1 MHNKRERDMKSVV
14 RIMSIALASLFVM
27 VSCNKDNVNYV
38 DNGDDAKEN
47 VGYLSLANMQATV
60 LEDTETVD
68 SETRAGSVDVN
79 NFDVVITNQAGE
91 TVAKFTYGE
100 RPAEPIALDGGV
112 YKIAVSSAAMQAAEW
127 EAPVY
132 YCEKE
137 FIITRKQTTT
147 INDLV
152 CKLAN
157 IKVSVN
163 YSADLQEQ
171 LDHDATTMSVALA
184 DSELEFGYSEERAA
198 YFAPVAVENT
208 LKLTFKCRYK
218 GEEKDITMTS
228 EIKGVKAAQWRK
240 INVVVQHAADG
251 TTNIGIACETWT
263 YDEVVNFDTSMLLFE
278 EVIPDDTDVPVI
290 TWEGHDLAETFE
302 LTDDMFD
309 AEGNFKSSINLD
321 VVAKSPIKSFVVKAT
336 SDNADF
342 VTAYSQIMP
351 VEEDLC
357 ASTTSA
363 AILKMMG
370 YPTDVKDATTARI
383 KFAAQTDLLK
393 SYEGTHSYE
402 IIVID
407 ENGAEGRATLT
418 IKYGQN
424 VAPQIVWIGY
434 DIDKRQTI
442 KSGDTCMI
450 RVSAPLAIKDF
461 EIEIISNALTP
472 EELLGVGLASK
483 FSLVNST
490 DMFASLS
497 NLGFPVGDAVYNQTL
512 ISEDQLNITQFLSVL
527 GLLGAGDHDFVMTV
541 TDMEGNVTT
550 KTVMMRFE

>member
-1 MHNKRERDMKSVV
+1 MKSVV

-38 DNGDDAKEN
+38 DNDGNSKEN
-47 VGYLSLANMQATV
+47 IGYLSFAKMEATI
-60 LEDTETVD
+60 LEDTENID
-68 SETRAGSVDVN
+68 SETRAASVDIN
-79 NFDVVITNQAGE
+79 NFDVVITNNAGAA
-91 TVAKFTYGE
+91 VAKFKYGE
-100 RPAEPIALDGGV
+100 RPEESIALEGGI
-112 YKIAVSSAAMQAAEW
+112 YKVAISSSAMVGAEW
-127 EAPVY
+127 ETPVY

-137 FIITRKQTTT
+137 FVIVRKQITYVE
-147 INDLV
+147 DLV

-157 IKVSVN
+157 IKVSVA

-171 LDHDATTMSVALA
+171 LDAEYTKMTI
-184 DSELEFGYSEERAA
+184 ELGASSLEYAFAEERAGF
-198 YFAPVAVENT
+198 FAPVAAENT
-208 LKLTFKCRYK
+208 LKLTFNCRYM
-218 GEEKDITMTS
+218 GESKDITMTN

-251 TTNIGIACETWT
+251 TTNIGIVCDTWT
-263 YDEVVNFDTSMLLFE
+263 YDEVVNFDSSMSLFE
-278 EVIPDDTDVPVI
+278 ETIPDDTDVPAIV
-290 TWEGHDLAETFE
+290 WEGHDLAEAFE

-321 VVAKSPIKSFVVKAT
+321 VVAKSPIKSLVVKVA

-342 VTAYSQIMP
+342 VNAYSEIMP

-357 ASTTSA
+357 APTVSN

-370 YPTDVKDATTARI
+370 YPTSVKDAVTARI
-383 KFAAQTDLLK
+383 KFAAQAELLK

-402 IIVID
+402 ITVTD
-407 ENGAEGRATLT
+407 ENNAHATATLT

-424 VAPQIVWIGY
+424 VAPQIMWVGY

-450 RVSAPLAIKDF
+450 RITAPLAIQDF
-461 EIEIISNALTP
+461 EIKIVSNALTP
-472 EELLGVGLASK
+472 EELQAVGLAAE

-497 NLGFPVGDAVYNQTL
+497 GLGFPVGDEVYNQTL
-512 ISEDQLNITQFLSVL
+512 ISEDKLNITNFLGIL
-527 GLLGAGDHDFVMTV
+527 GMLGAGDHDFVMTV
-541 TDMEGNVTT
+541 TDMEGNATT